1 MPALMTMEYEVLS
14 VNTPQPGESGYAL
27 LARIDERTKN
37 IEKSFDDLKREI
49 KDRIDG
55 QDKRIDE
62 LAKRFGARLDRIER
76 QESYQSGKQA
86 GIAVAVTAGMAAARW
101 AYEVFLSHK

>member
-1 MPALMTMEYEVLS
+1 MPAEINEVLS

-37 IEKSFDDLKREI
+37 IEKSFDDLKKEI

-76 QESYQSGKQA
+76 QEAYQSGKQV
-86 GIAVAVTAGMAAARW
+86 GIAFAVTTAASAMKW
-101 AYEVFLSHK
+101 AYDVWMAHK